1 MLPERLVPPGMPGP
15 FCLEGVYDSKGKF
28 TTFEFSARIVAGTN
42 LYLDGSPYSGLLY
55 DEPMSMGRRIA
66 REVKIAKK
74 KGKMNKVVT

>member
-1 MLPERLVPPGMPGP
+1 
-15 FCLEGVYDSKGKF
+15 
-28 TTFEFSARIVAGTN
+28 VAGTN

-74 KGKMNKVVT
+74 KGKMDKVVT